1 MSSLNAYLIGVL
13 FFSAGFNAYRTD
25 ANSRETFSEMGWYM
39 GAEYQFYT
47 PHRLSISGLF
57 DYADLSPTMDKG
69 IKDQLFQLG
78 LSVDF
83 SAIKNANN
91 QFFVGGFLQMAFEG
105 LVVSGLR
112 TGYSRRLE
120 FKGNRSA
127 WFGLEF
133 RLYYYTQDQ
142 FLDGINSSVGQ
153 ERLPGDVMG
162 TAALKFGLPIERKR

>member
-127 WFGLEF
+127 WFGIPTLLLHP
-133 RLYYYTQDQ
+133 R
-142 FLDGINSSVGQ
+142 SVFGWNKFFC
-153 ERLPGDVMG
+153 RSRK
-162 TAALKFGLPIERKR
+162 TAWRCYGNCSPKVWTAH